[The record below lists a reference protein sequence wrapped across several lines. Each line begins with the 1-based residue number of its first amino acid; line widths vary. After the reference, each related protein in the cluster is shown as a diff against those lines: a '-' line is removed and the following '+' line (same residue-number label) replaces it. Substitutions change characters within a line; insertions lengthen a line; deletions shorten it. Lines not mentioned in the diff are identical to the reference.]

1 MSMLRTAPGLPSTPE
16 ELDVLRKSRGWF
28 FLMGF
33 VMLLSGSLAISWSC
47 MTTLTIAV
55 TWMLG
60 WILLVS
66 GAAEIVS
73 SFRAGKGSG
82 RLVHLFLGILY
93 ALVGLMVIDQPVDSA
108 IIFTRFIAIFL
119 IIGGIFRIVI
129 SLLDRFPGW
138 GAVLL
143 NGIVTFA
150 LGLMIYRQWPAS
162 GLWVIGMFFGVDLIL
177 NGWAWIMLAV
187 ALGKPARE

>member
-1 MSMLRTAPGLPSTPE
+1 MSVLRTVPGLPSTPD
-16 ELDVLRKSRGWF
+16 ELEALRKSRGWF

-33 VMLLSGSLAISWSC
+33 VMLLSGSLAIGWSC
-47 MTTLTIAV
+47 LTSVTIAV

-60 WILLVS
+60 WLLLVS
-66 GAAEIVS
+66 GVAEIVS
-73 SFRAGKGSG
+73 SFRTGKGSG
-82 RLVHLFLGILY
+82 RLVHLLLGILY

-108 IIFTRFIAIFL
+108 IVLTRFIAIFL
-119 IIGGIFRIVI
+119 IIGGIFRVVI
-129 SLLDRFPGW
+129 ALGDRFPGW

-143 NGIVTFA
+143 NGVVTFV

-162 GLWVIGMFFGVDLIL
+162 GLWVIGMFFGIDLIL

-187 ALGKPARE
+187 ALRQPARE